1 MRTGTFT
8 VCCVLCAVCWT
19 AATGWAESLEKPF
32 KVGGHLRQETAY
44 RVDESREWTKLRQ
57 QVLLTE
63 SGRLT
68 ESLRF
73 RLSQRAWYDAVH
85 DLTDNFEDPVKTN
98 QRWLVEL
105 RDAYL
110 DYSQGSFDVRL
121 GKQQI
126 VWGDAVG
133 LFFADVVNAKDLREY
148 ILPEFDLI
156 RIPQWALDLEWSGEP
171 FHGELVWI
179 PVRAF
184 HRLGAS
190 GSEFEFPLPVP
201 SGSPRVFTD
210 PSKPPESFSNSEAGA
225 RASVLLGGWDISSF
239 YLYSW
244 DKFPVLFRTIDSG
257 TYRFQPKYR
266 RAHRLGGSFSKA
278 MGDVVLKGELL
289 VTPKQ
294 HLVTY
299 DTTDTDGI
307 LRRATVEYLIG
318 ADYTLFGR
326 VDANVQLMQRL
337 IADHADLME
346 EDDVRSHLS
355 VWLKSDFFNQKIK
368 PELLVIAGLT
378 EPDVLYRP
386 KVTLALTPHLEAI
399 LGADIFQGHR
409 AGLFGRFDNS
419 SRLYT
424 QLTYYF

>member
-1 MRTGTFT
+1 M
-8 VCCVLCAVCWT
+8 LCAVCWT

-289 VTPKQ
+289 VTPK
-294 HLVTY
+294 
-299 DTTDTDGI
+299 
-307 LRRATVEYLIG
+307 
-318 ADYTLFGR
+318 
-326 VDANVQLMQRL
+326 
-337 IADHADLME
+337 
-346 EDDVRSHLS
+346 
-355 VWLKSDFFNQKIK
+355 
-368 PELLVIAGLT
+368 
-378 EPDVLYRP
+378 
-386 KVTLALTPHLEAI
+386 
-399 LGADIFQGHR
+399 
-409 AGLFGRFDNS
+409 
-419 SRLYT
+419 
-424 QLTYYF
+424 

>member
-1 MRTGTFT
+1 MAGT
-8 VCCVLCAVCWT
+8 V
-19 AATGWAESLEKPF
+19 WAESLEKPF

-68 ESLRF
+68 PAWLARLGAGRDALKF
-73 RLSQRAWYDAVH
+73 RLSQRAWYDAVF
-85 DLTDNFEDPVKTN
+85 DVTDNFHETVKTS
-98 QRWLVEL
+98 QRWHLEL

-110 DYSQGSFDVRL
+110 DYSQGAFDVRL

-156 RIPQWALDLEWSGEP
+156 RIPQWAVDVEWSGEP
-171 FHGELVWI
+171 FHTELVWI
-179 PVRAF
+179 PVREF
-184 HRLGAS
+184 HRLGVS
-190 GSEFEFPLPVP
+190 HSEFEFPLPVP
-201 SGSPRVFTD
+201 SGSPRIWMD
-210 PSKPPESFSNSEAGA
+210 PSKPPESVSNSEAGA
-225 RASVLLGGWDISSF
+225 RASVLLGGWDVSGF
-239 YLYSW
+239 YLYTW
-244 DKFPVLFRTIDSG
+244 DKFPTLFRTIDSG

-278 MGDVVLKGELL
+278 IRDVVLKGELL

-299 DTTDTDGI
+299 DATDTDGI
-307 LRRATVEYLIG
+307 LRRTTVDYLIG
-318 ADYTLFGR
+318 ADYTFFGQ

-355 VWLKSDFFNQKIK
+355 VWLKTEFLNKKIK
-368 PELLVIAGLT
+368 PELLVITGLT

-386 KVTLALTPHLEAI
+386 KVTVTLTPHLEATI
-399 LGADIFQGHR
+399 GADIFQGR
-409 AGLFGRFDNS
+409 PSGLFGRFDNS